1 MNKIEL
7 LAPCGNIKKLKTAL
21 YFGADAVY
29 FAGKDFGL
37 RAYAGNFSHEE
48 IERAIALC
56 HNKNKKAYVTVN
68 IFAQN
73 KDFGPLGDYLAFLE
87 DVKADGVIVSDAGVI
102 SFIKKRFPKL
112 NIHLSTQANTIN
124 KYAVEFWKD
133 IGVSRVV
140 LARELSVDQIKEI
153 SDYVKGQIELEAF
166 AHGAMCIAYSGRC
179 LLSTYLT
186 GRDSN
191 RGECVQACRWEY
203 RLTEVNRP
211 EDQYLTLTQDSRGS
225 YILNSKDLCTLPFLD
240 KLMDAGVFCF
250 KIEGRM
256 KSEYYI
262 AAVVNAYRKRLD
274 DILNGKEYDPSLY
287 EELNK
292 VKHRYYTDGFYL
304 NKQAEMC
311 YNTSIPDNGYKFI
324 ALVLGYDEDKG
335 AIVVEQRNR
344 FRRGDTLE
352 ILSPSENH
360 NRLLKAEHILDEDG
374 NMVEDCKLV
383 QQKLYIKSELKLN
396 ENDIL
401 RKRRD

>member
-1 MNKIEL
+1 M
-7 LAPCGNIKKLKTAL
+7 
-21 YFGADAVY
+21 
-29 FAGKDFGL
+29 
-37 RAYAGNFSHEE
+37 
-48 IERAIALC
+48 
-56 HNKNKKAYVTVN
+56 
-68 IFAQN
+68 
-73 KDFGPLGDYLAFLE
+73 
-87 DVKADGVIVSDAGVI
+87 
-102 SFIKKRFPKL
+102 

>member
-1 MNKIEL
+1 MSEW
-7 LAPCGNIKKLKTAL
+7 
-21 YFGADAVY
+21 
-29 FAGKDFGL
+29 
-37 RAYAGNFSHEE
+37 
-48 IERAIALC
+48 
-56 HNKNKKAYVTVN
+56 
-68 IFAQN
+68 
-73 KDFGPLGDYLAFLE
+73 
-87 DVKADGVIVSDAGVI
+87 
-102 SFIKKRFPKL
+102 
-112 NIHLSTQANTIN
+112 
-124 KYAVEFWKD
+124 FWQ
-133 IGVSRVV
+133 
-140 LARELSVDQIKEI
+140 ELSVDQIKEI

-292 VKHRYYTDGFYL
+292 VNIVTTRRFL
-304 NKQAEMC
+304 FKQ
-311 YNTSIPDNGYKFI
+311 TSGN
-324 ALVLGYDEDKG
+324 VL
-335 AIVVEQRNR
+335 
-344 FRRGDTLE
+344 
-352 ILSPSENH
+352 
-360 NRLLKAEHILDEDG
+360 
-374 NMVEDCKLV
+374 
-383 QQKLYIKSELKLN
+383 
-396 ENDIL
+396 
-401 RKRRD
+401 

>member
-1 MNKIEL
+1 
-7 LAPCGNIKKLKTAL
+7 
-21 YFGADAVY
+21 
-29 FAGKDFGL
+29 
-37 RAYAGNFSHEE
+37 
-48 IERAIALC
+48 
-56 HNKNKKAYVTVN
+56 
-68 IFAQN
+68 
-73 KDFGPLGDYLAFLE
+73 
-87 DVKADGVIVSDAGVI
+87 
-102 SFIKKRFPKL
+102 
-112 NIHLSTQANTIN
+112 
-124 KYAVEFWKD
+124 
-133 IGVSRVV
+133 
-140 LARELSVDQIKEI
+140 
-153 SDYVKGQIELEAF
+153 
-166 AHGAMCIAYSGRC
+166 
-179 LLSTYLT
+179 
-186 GRDSN
+186 
-191 RGECVQACRWEY
+191 
-203 RLTEVNRP
+203 
-211 EDQYLTLTQDSRGS
+211 
-225 YILNSKDLCTLPFLD
+225 
-240 KLMDAGVFCF
+240 
-250 KIEGRM
+250 
-256 KSEYYI
+256 
-262 AAVVNAYRKRLD
+262 LD